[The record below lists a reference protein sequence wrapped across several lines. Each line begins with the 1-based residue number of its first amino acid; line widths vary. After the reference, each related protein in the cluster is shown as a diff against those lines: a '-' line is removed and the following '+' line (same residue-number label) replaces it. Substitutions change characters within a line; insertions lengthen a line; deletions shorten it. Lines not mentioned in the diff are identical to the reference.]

1 MHLSIKP
8 LIKTQIKAK
17 SIAICLLVLLGTS
30 CQEQPS
36 DLDAILLQ
44 CYDLK
49 YQEAGYDIRSIIDT
63 YEKALIKGG
72 SLRDGSGKS
81 YLEAMQKIASDK
93 DFRIQAAKFQE
104 YDPWHKVA
112 KETGVAVFECEY
124 EMIES
129 LKQTDSKWQKVFG
142 TSESPDQMYQAM
154 VENLS
159 ENDLNSYYFKLKMF
173 QVFDGVNS
181 QWRNPST
188 VPSDATDE

>member
-129 LKQTDSKWQKVFG
+129 LKQTDYKWQKVFG

-173 QVFDGVNS
+173 QVFDGLNS

>member
-173 QVFDGVNS
+173 QVFDGMNS